1 MEDTQIADSGKMNF
15 MELLLNRI
23 CSHYRRI
30 YKTMPVGTG
39 DISWI
44 IQFYLKNG
52 FRISHKTKGFFTDNY
67 DYPMYEDGI
76 QLADVVYLSIT
87 LSSAR
92 PRP

>member
-1 MEDTQIADSGKMNF
+1 
-15 MELLLNRI
+15 
-23 CSHYRRI
+23 
-30 YKTMPVGTG
+30 MPVGTG